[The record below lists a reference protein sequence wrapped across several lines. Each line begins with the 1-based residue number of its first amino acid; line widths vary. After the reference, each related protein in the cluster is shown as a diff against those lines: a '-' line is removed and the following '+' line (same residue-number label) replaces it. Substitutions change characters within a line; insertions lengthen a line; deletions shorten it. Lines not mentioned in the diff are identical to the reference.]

1 MPYLVTFG
9 DNGLS
14 AGVTLVAEQPE
25 TLGTGE
31 YFTEVESEFFRYK
44 KDGST
49 IRSATQ
55 AEIDA
60 EIAELTA
67 AAAENMNRRKRDALL
82 ADCDWVVVKSL
93 EEGATVPAAWVTYR
107 QALRDMPDHT
117 EWPLVDEND
126 WPTAP

>member
-14 AGVTLVAEQPE
+14 AEIALVAEQPE
-25 TLGTGE
+25 TLEAGV
-31 YFTEVESEFFRYK
+31 YFTEVESEVFRYK

-49 IRSATQ
+49 IRSATP
-55 AEIDA
+55 AEIEA

-67 AAAENMNRRKRDALL
+67 AAAEDMNRRKRDGLL
-82 ADCDWVVVKSL
+82 GGCDWVVVKAL